1 MTYTDETGRLYVDD
15 TAVYATL
22 SGGVLHCMIRCT
34 DEATFEAVGLQ
45 VGLLRYENPAQE
57 AVVDPETG
65 EEITPAVPASG
76 AVIPTQGN
84 TVTRIGSHVIT
95 PATYDEE
102 GNEVTPA
109 VMDNRFHV
117 NFWLSPEATKR
128 GEWEA
133 WIVQW
138 MLNGTLAEQ
147 NRSEVALLYQGVEVI
162 DPASISS
169 PSNVLL

>member
-1 MTYTDETGRLYVDD
+1 MTYTDETGRLYVDE
-15 TAVYATL
+15 TPVYAKL

-34 DEATFEAVGLQ
+34 DEATFETVGLQ
-45 VGLLRYENPAQE
+45 VGLLRYENPAQD

-76 AVIPTQGN
+76 AIIPTQGN
-84 TVTRIGSHVIT
+84 TVTRLGSHVIT

-147 NRSEVALLYQGVEVI
+147 NKSEVALLYQGVEVI

>member
-1 MTYTDETGRLYVDD
+1 MNYTDETGRLYVDD
-15 TAVYATL
+15 TPVYAKL

-45 VGLLRYENPAQE
+45 VGLLRYENPAQD

-109 VMDNRFHV
+109 VMDDRFHV

-128 GEWEA
+128 GEWES

-138 MLNGTLAEQ
+138 MSNGTLAQQ
-147 NRSEVALLYQGVEVI
+147 NKSEVALKYQGVELI
-162 DPASISS
+162 DPLTVGT